1 MSRVAVIIPCYCVE
15 DRIQQTLTG
24 VPSSVELIVV
34 VDDKSTDR
42 TLEVAHK
49 AADHRTIIVEHDEN
63 RGVGAAI
70 LSGYECAL
78 SRGADVLVVMAG
90 DNQMCPSDLPR
101 LLEPIERG
109 QADYVK
115 GNRLLHPEWQ
125 KMPVLR
131 RLGTRFLAWLTSR
144 LSGLRIGDSQCGY
157 TALSRKAAE
166 QIPLS
171 ELWPRYGYPGHL
183 LLTLA
188 QAGLRVSEVPVRP
201 IYQGERSGLRP
212 WHVLYI
218 AGVVCARALTLK
230 LRRLGLQ
237 SAAAEGQR

>member
-1 MSRVAVIIPCYCVE
+1 MTQVIMQAATQRDSFVPRYRPLLELGRGGMARVYLAESMASGLRKLVVLKVLNQELASDPEMRDAFIREAEISARLNHPGIVNVYEVFEQGSTAVMVM
-15 DRIQQTLTG
+15 QH
-24 VPSSVELIVV
+24 
-34 VDDKSTDR
+34 
-42 TLEVAHK
+42 LE
-49 AADHRTIIVEHDEN
+49 
-63 RGVGAAI
+63 GM
-70 LSGYECAL
+70 AL
-78 SRGADVLVVMAG
+78 S
-90 DNQMCPSDLPR
+90 
-101 LLEPIERG
+101 EI
-109 QADYVK
+109 
-115 GNRLLHPEWQ
+115 
-125 KMPVLR
+125 
-131 RLGTRFLAWLTSR
+131 TSR